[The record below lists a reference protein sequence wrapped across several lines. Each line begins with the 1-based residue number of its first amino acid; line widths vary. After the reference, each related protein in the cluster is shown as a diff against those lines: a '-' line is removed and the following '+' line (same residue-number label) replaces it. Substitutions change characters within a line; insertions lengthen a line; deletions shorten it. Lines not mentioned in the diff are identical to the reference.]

1 MLGLLLTTL
10 FVGVG
15 LALVAERLFPE
26 WPPIVRMAIPVE
38 IALVAAIGWAVSR
51 TGLPWS
57 EALGLRSLPSGTL
70 VPLVLV
76 LFGAV
81 TVFSELYVLIQHL
94 APVPES
100 IERLL
105 RELMEI
111 RGPVDL
117 LATVG
122 VAIIAAP
129 ILEEALFRG
138 VLLRQMVGGRGYRS
152 GIAWTAVF
160 FALFHLHNPWQ
171 VVPTFFLGLLLAW
184 VVMTTGTLLASIVLH
199 AAFNAV
205 SLILFS
211 IPLKEAPTESAVPWF
226 VAGVVGLLLLGSGAL
241 LAGMIR
247 LEDAKKHWT
256 SERTGAPAVGERSEA
271 SYS

>member
-1 MLGLLLTTL
+1 VLGLLLTTL
-10 FVGVG
+10 FVGGG

-26 WPPIVRMAIPVE
+26 WPPILRMAVPVE
-38 IALVAAIGWAVSR
+38 ITLAAAIAWAVSR
-51 TGLPWS
+51 TGLAWP
-57 EALGLRSLPSGTL
+57 EALGLRRFPAGTL
-70 VPLVLV
+70 VPLALV
-76 LFGAV
+76 LLGAV

-94 APVPES
+94 VPVPES

-117 LATVG
+117 LATIG

-138 VLLRQMVGGRGYRS
+138 VLLRQMVEGRGVRS
-152 GIAWTAVF
+152 GIVWTAIF

-184 VVMTTGTLLASIVLH
+184 VVMTTGTLLASIALH

-211 IPLKEAPTESAVPWF
+211 IPLEGAPTGGAVPWF
-226 VAGVVGLLLLGSGAL
+226 VAGIVGLLLVGSGAL
-241 LAGMIR
+241 MAGMIR
-247 LEDAKKHWT
+247 LEDAKKHRA
-256 SERTGAPAVGERSEA
+256 SVHGGVSVGKRWEVGN
-271 SYS
+271 